1 MSVDYNSLLTDDQ
14 KRNIINQRIAQFASD
29 AYQHSLNKATSEKVG
44 DADGIASSEKA
55 IATLETA
62 IEIHQTELA
71 TLAPEAA
78 TPTL

>member
-14 KRNIINQRIAQFASD
+14 KRNILNQRIAQFASE

-44 DADGIASSEKA
+44 DAEGITTSDNA
-55 IATLETA
+55 IATLEAA

-71 TLAPEAA
+71 AL
-78 TPTL
+78 PTE